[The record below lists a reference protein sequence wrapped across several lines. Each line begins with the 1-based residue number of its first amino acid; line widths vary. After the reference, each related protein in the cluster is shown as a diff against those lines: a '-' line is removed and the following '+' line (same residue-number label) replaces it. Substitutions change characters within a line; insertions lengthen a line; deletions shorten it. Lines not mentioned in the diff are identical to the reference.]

1 MKDINTTYLERYRRR
16 LADLNAVEQEIQ
28 SIRERYDK
36 ELSDI
41 ASRKL
46 RVTNEI
52 AEMRKI
58 ITTMVDHGVD
68 PVEAKLRNENSR
80 NTIWDTGP
88 SGEIGGGISIALDPV
103 YSIGSISS
111 IDLSNSGNDMSISL
125 DDGYDYDNGGLNN
138 GYPYR

>member
-16 LADLNAVEQEIQ
+16 LADLDAVEKEIQ
-28 SIRERYDK
+28 SIRERYDR

-52 AEMRKI
+52 AEMRRI

-68 PVEAKLRNENSR
+68 PVEAKLRNEQVQS
-80 NTIWDTGP
+80 TIWDTP
-88 SGEIGGGISIALDPV
+88 QIDWDVSVSDDSYNPATAISTID
-103 YSIGSISS
+103 ISS
-111 IDLSNSGNDMSISL
+111 ISFGSKSGSS
-125 DDGYDYDNGGLNN
+125 Y
-138 GYPYR
+138 